1 MNRRTGVAQQHL
13 WPVVDAMMQEGKSA
27 KDIAQALGLPDAKA
41 VENLAYRERRR
52 GKEEKK
58 TLQKKTPKKLPQKP
72 AGDKMVEKLR
82 KENEQLRM
90 EVDLLRAFHREVGR
104 R

>member
-1 MNRRTGVAQQHL
+1 MNRRKGVAQQHL
-13 WPVVDAMMQEGKSA
+13 WPVVDAMLQEGKSA
-27 KDIAQALGLPDAKA
+27 KDIAAAVGLPDSKA

-52 GKEEKK
+52 GQQEKK
-58 TLQKKTPKKLPQKP
+58 TLQKRTPRKLPKEP
-72 AGDKMVEKLR
+72 ARDETLEKLR

-90 EVDLLRAFHREVGR
+90 EVDLLRAFHREMGR

>member
-1 MNRRTGVAQQHL
+1 MMKRRKAIAQQHL
-13 WPVVDAMMQEGKSA
+13 WPAVDAMLQEGKSA
-27 KDIAQALGLPDAKA
+27 KDIAEAVGLPDAKA
-41 VENLAYRERRR
+41 VENLAYRERKR

-58 TLQKKTPKKLPQKP
+58 TLQKKSPRKLME
-72 AGDKMVEKLR
+72 DKTVEKLR